1 MPVEHVHKSQ
11 GTVKPEE
18 VSEDLKHNV
27 QWLKDYLGYK
37 ETFDLIVREFKIGA
51 RNVALIYLDS
61 FVSQTN
67 LTLIM
72 QELFKTPD
80 DQLTH
85 PRLQR
90 LLNRKIPFIEIT
102 PETQLDKTADQILA
116 GPAALL
122 VDGISHAIVLDVRKY
137 PDRTPSE
144 PSMERVLR
152 GPKDGFVET
161 LVFNTIMIRRRLRDP
176 NLRIEIHEVG
186 RRSQA
191 DVAIMFIKDIANDF
205 FVKQIRERIKHVD
218 VDALTM
224 SEKALQEWIIRKPWW
239 NPFPN
244 SRFTER
250 PDVAAE
256 HLTEGHVLVMIDT
269 SPNAMIL
276 PVTFFSFLQSVE
288 EYHEDVMI
296 GTYLKWV
303 RFLGVALSWFGPP
316 LWYALLAS
324 HTVLPDGWQV
334 LIHPAVTEVPVFW
347 QLVGAEIGVD
357 LLRLALTFSPDP
369 LTQSMGFFGAILL
382 GDVAVKAKM
391 IDAQVIVYVAL
402 AAVGTF
408 SAPDLDFGMA
418 IRLLRMFLLVTT
430 GLGVLI
436 GFPWIGF
443 GIGIVVPLILLASTD
458 SFGMRYSWPVFP
470 WNGRALGAEFVRKP
484 LNRKVMRPSLTL
496 PHDPTHRRPKP
507 R

>member
-1 MPVEHVHKSQ
+1 
-11 GTVKPEE
+11 
-18 VSEDLKHNV
+18 
-27 QWLKDYLGYK
+27 
-37 ETFDLIVREFKIGA
+37 
-51 RNVALIYLDS
+51 
-61 FVSQTN
+61 
-67 LTLIM
+67 
-72 QELFKTPD
+72 
-80 DQLTH
+80 
-85 PRLQR
+85 
-90 LLNRKIPFIEIT
+90 
-102 PETQLDKTADQILA
+102 
-116 GPAALL
+116 
-122 VDGISHAIVLDVRKY
+122 
-137 PDRTPSE
+137 
-144 PSMERVLR
+144 
-152 GPKDGFVET
+152 
-161 LVFNTIMIRRRLRDP
+161 
-176 NLRIEIHEVG
+176 
-186 RRSQA
+186 
-191 DVAIMFIKDIANDF
+191 
-205 FVKQIRERIKHVD
+205 
-218 VDALTM
+218 
-224 SEKALQEWIIRKPWW
+224 
-239 NPFPN
+239 
-244 SRFTER
+244 
-250 PDVAAE
+250 
-256 HLTEGHVLVMIDT
+256 
-269 SPNAMIL
+269 
-276 PVTFFSFLQSVE
+276 
-288 EYHEDVMI
+288 
-296 GTYLKWV
+296 
-303 RFLGVALSWFGPP
+303 
-316 LWYALLAS
+316 WYALLAS